1 MTFFKSNFL
10 KIFLLLTVCFSYSQN
25 SKQQE
30 LERKRQEYLRQIKK
44 IETLL
49 FQGNKEKTSVVSL
62 VENLSFKV
70 TVRKNLIAITNQQAN
85 LLTREINNNQKTI
98 TKLRDRL
105 TILKEE
111 YASMIV
117 KSYKSKSEQS
127 KVMFLLSSS
136 NFQQAYR
143 RLEYIKQYALY
154 QKKQGEQIKSKTI
167 ELQALNQNLLY
178 QKKDKEAL
186 IKENKLEKN
195 RLEIEIEEQEALV
208 SSIKNDLRKYTS
220 QIKLKQQEI
229 SKIDRQI
236 AKIIRDAMAASNV
249 KAGKS
254 KGSKTFVLTPE
265 DKQLAA
271 SFTAN
276 KGKLPWPVRYGLV
289 KVRYGIQKSPI
300 DRTVPIKSN
309 GVRIITNQGEKVRAV
324 FDGVIHSIFIP
335 KNGNNAILIQHGNYF
350 TVYKNLSKIQVQK
363 GQKVTTKQVI
373 GEVLTSK
380 ATGEAI
386 LQFSIFK
393 NGDTQNPAHWINQM

>member
-1 MTFFKSNFL
+1 MS
-10 KIFLLLTVCFSYSQN
+10 I
-25 SKQQE
+25 
-30 LERKRQEYLRQIKK
+30 RQIKK

-276 KGKLPWPVRYGLV
+276 KGKLPWPVKYGLV

-309 GVRIITNQGEKVRAV
+309 GVRIATEKGSKVRAV
-324 FDGVIHSIFIP
+324 FDGEVSAVLKM
-335 KNGNNAILIQHGNYF
+335 KNVNPIVMVRHGDYL
-350 TVYKNLSKIQVQK
+350 TLYKNLSEVYVKE
-363 GQKVTTKQVI
+363 GDKVSTKQII
-373 GEVLTSK
+373 GAVFTNPSNGETILSFSLSK
-380 ATGEAI
+380 GTATENPA
-386 LQFSIFK
+386 SWIFK
-393 NGDTQNPAHWINQM
+393 M